1 MMQRV
6 LITACLLLVSVGVQA
21 NDDEQRFNQFRLS
34 AQQSES
40 VSNDTMHV
48 TLNTYAEMK
57 DPARLAQRINEEM
70 EWALAIAKQVPGI
83 KVSSGSYQTWPVTRK
98 EVTSAWRGQQDLLL
112 EGQDMEALGKLVGQL
127 QEKLKIKSMS
137 FSVSDEKRTAV
148 ENRLIDA
155 ALDAFKARADI
166 IGNNLGARDYRFVDV
181 NVGASAQRPPVMYQA
196 RTASVA
202 MEASD
207 AVAVEGGESD
217 VQVTVSG
224 VVEFSLGSNP
234 VAR

>member
-1 MMQRV
+1 MR
-6 LITACLLLVSVGVQA
+6 AALLLACVLVVSTAVRS
-21 NDDEQRFNQFRLS
+21 DDNPPRYNQVRLQ

-48 TLNTYAEMK
+48 TLNSYAEMQ
-57 DPARLAQRINEEM
+57 DSSRLAARINRDM
-70 EWALAIAKQVPGI
+70 DWALAQARQFSDV
-83 KVSSGSYQTWPVTRK
+83 KVSTGGYQTWPVTRK
-98 EVTSAWRGQQDLLL
+98 EVTSAWRGQQDLIL
-112 EGQDMEALGKLVGQL
+112 ESRNTEMLSQLTGQL

-137 FSVSDEKRTAV
+137 FSVSDEKRMAI

-155 ALDAFKARADI
+155 ALNAFKVRARIVGDNLNAKGYRIVDI
-166 IGNNLGARDYRFVDV
+166 
-181 NVGASAQRPPVMYQA
+181 NVGTSAQRPPVMYQA
-196 RTASVA
+196 RMSSVS

-224 VVEFSLGSNP
+224 TIELQIP
-234 VAR
+234 

>member
-1 MMQRV
+1 MKR
-6 LITACLLLVSVGVQA
+6 LALLLVCVLAVPASA
-21 NDDEQRFNQFRLS
+21 RADDDPPRYNQVRLQ

-48 TLNTYAEMK
+48 TLNTYAEMQDSSK
-57 DPARLAQRINEEM
+57 LAARINSDM
-70 EWALAIAKQVPGI
+70 DWALAKARQYADV
-83 KVSSGSYQTWPVTRK
+83 KVSSGGYQTWPVTRK
-98 EVTSAWRGQQDLLL
+98 EVTVAWRGQQDLML
-112 EGQDMEALGKLVGQL
+112 ESRDTEKLSQLTGQL

-155 ALDAFKARADI
+155 TLNAFRVRAGIVGD
-166 IGNNLGARDYRFVDV
+166 NLNAKGYRIVEL

-196 RTASVA
+196 RMASVA

-207 AVAVEGGESD
+207 SVAVEGGESD

-224 VVEFSLGSNP
+224 SIELQIP
-234 VAR
+234 

>member
-1 MMQRV
+1 MR
-6 LITACLLLVSVGVQA
+6 AALLLACVLVVSTAVRS
-21 NDDEQRFNQFRLS
+21 DDNPPRYNQVRLQ

-48 TLNTYAEMK
+48 TLNSYAEMQ
-57 DPARLAQRINEEM
+57 DSSRLAARINRDM
-70 EWALAIAKQVPGI
+70 DWALAQARQFSDV
-83 KVSSGSYQTWPVTRK
+83 KVSTGGYQTWPVTRK
-98 EVTSAWRGQQDLLL
+98 EVTSAWRGQQDLIL
-112 EGQDMEALGKLVGQL
+112 ESRNTEMLSQLTGQL

-137 FSVSDEKRTAV
+137 FSVSDEKRMAV

-155 ALDAFKARADI
+155 ALNAFKVRARIVGDNLNAKGYRIVDI
-166 IGNNLGARDYRFVDV
+166 
-181 NVGASAQRPPVMYQA
+181 NVGTSAQRPPVMYQA
-196 RTASVA
+196 RMSSVS

-224 VVEFSLGSNP
+224 SIELQIP
-234 VAR
+234 